1 VVVAFAGE
9 PALPADAPPPT
20 PPGSSTAAAPAPNSR
35 LRPRAAGAWWWT
47 PSSASACS
55 APSTAATPT
64 GSPPSTP
71 SPARAWPSTS
81 PAASTPTPAR
91 LGPCFAASHT
101 VSFIALKPGLLTLD
115 GPDQCGELH
124 LPRSTWTPKP
134 RPAPGHEITPA
145 LFAGR
150 LAPRARNS
158 HKGSYGDAA
167 LIGAPGMVAAIL
179 AGRARA
185 HLGAGRVLVGLLDPA
200 TLPVDILRPEL
211 MFRSAPELL
220 AEAGIA
226 AFAVGP
232 GLGQSDAAWT
242 LVHAAIALP
251 AQLVLDA
258 DALNLVARD
267 PGLQAALAHRSRP
280 AVLTRTP
287 PRRPACSA
295 PPPPTCRPTASP
307 PPAGWPGS

>member
-1 VVVAFAGE
+1 
-9 PALPADAPPPT
+9 
-20 PPGSSTAAAPAPNSR
+20 
-35 LRPRAAGAWWWT
+35 
-47 PSSASACS
+47 
-55 APSTAATPT
+55 
-64 GSPPSTP
+64 
-71 SPARAWPSTS
+71 
-81 PAASTPTPAR
+81 
-91 LGPCFAASHT
+91 
-101 VSFIALKPGLLTLD
+101 
-115 GPDQCGELH
+115 
-124 LPRSTWTPKP
+124 
-134 RPAPGHEITPA
+134 
-145 LFAGR
+145 
-150 LAPRARNS
+150 
-158 HKGSYGDAA
+158 
-167 LIGAPGMVAAIL
+167 MVGAAIL
-179 AGRARA
+179 AGRAAPTWAPAGCSSACSTRPRCPWTSCARA
-185 HLGAGRVLVGLLDPA
+185 DVPR
-200 TLPVDILRPEL
+200 
-211 MFRSAPELL
+211 APELL